1 MTSRTRSVRT
11 TALVA
16 VLAVL
21 AGTAFVPASAASRAD
36 SARATAA
43 RIVASAPSGGALRV
57 VTTVTAPDGRPVV
70 RTVRVA
76 DRAQAQRVVA
86 AQLDDP
92 SAVTVS
98 MAQPVAALRSN
109 DPLRGRQ
116 WALDRLQAETLW
128 RRADGRATR
137 STPRA
142 VVAVVDTGVDR
153 THPDLR
159 GNVMRGV
166 DVLTGGTVS
175 GDPHGHGTHVAG
187 IVAAVAGNRRGV
199 AGLAPRAAVL
209 PIRVLGADG
218 RGSSDDVARGVL
230 IAVDRKAQV
239 VNLSLSAGT
248 DDPALARAVAYAQR
262 KGVLVVAGAGNSGCG
277 VLFRPVQYPAAY
289 PGVVGVGSV
298 DADLRGSSF
307 SSCGSWVDVVAPG
320 RGIWSTVP
328 RDDRLS
334 CRDVYCALSGTS
346 MSSPYVAAAAA
357 LAMSRRGLSAQR
369 VAARLEETARDLGP
383 RGKDQRFGAGLLD
396 ARRLVG

>member
-1 MTSRTRSVRT
+1 M
-11 TALVA
+11 
-16 VLAVL
+16 
-21 AGTAFVPASAASRAD
+21 
-36 SARATAA
+36 
-43 RIVASAPSGGALRV
+43 
-57 VTTVTAPDGRPVV
+57 
-70 RTVRVA
+70 
-76 DRAQAQRVVA
+76 
-86 AQLDDP
+86 
-92 SAVTVS
+92 
-98 MAQPVAALRSN
+98 
-109 DPLRGRQ
+109 
-116 WALDRLQAETLW
+116 
-128 RRADGRATR
+128 
-137 STPRA
+137 
-142 VVAVVDTGVDR
+142 
-153 THPDLR
+153 
-159 GNVMRGV
+159 
-166 DVLTGGTVS
+166 
-175 GDPHGHGTHVAG
+175 
-187 IVAAVAGNRRGV
+187 
-199 AGLAPRAAVL
+199 
-209 PIRVLGADG
+209 
-218 RGSSDDVARGVL
+218 
-230 IAVDRKAQV
+230 

>member
-11 TALVA
+11 TALA
-16 VLAVL
+16 SVLAVL
-21 AGTAFVPASAASRAD
+21 AGAVAVPASAAPEVGSSDA
-36 SARATAA
+36 AAA
-43 RIVASAPSGGALRV
+43 RIVAAAPSRGALRV

-76 DRAQAQRVVA
+76 DRAHALRVVA
-86 AQLDDP
+86 TQLDDP

-98 MAQPVAALRSN
+98 MAQPVGALRSN
-109 DPLRGRQ
+109 DTLRGRQ

-142 VVAVVDTGVDR
+142 VVAVVDTGIDR
-153 THPDLR
+153 SHPDLR
-159 GNVMRGV
+159 GNVLRGV
-166 DVLTGGTVS
+166 DVLQGGTVS
-175 GDPHGHGTHVAG
+175 RDPHGHGTHVAG
-187 IVAAVAGNRRGV
+187 IVAAMAGNRRGV

-218 RGSSDDVARGVL
+218 KGSSDDVARGVL
-230 IAVDRKAQV
+230 LAVDRKVQV
-239 VNLSLSAGT
+239 VNLSLSVGT

-262 KGVLVVAGAGNSGCG
+262 KGVLVVAGAGNNGCG
-277 VLFRPVQYPAAY
+277 ALFRPVQYPAAY

-298 DADLRGSSF
+298 DADLRASSF

-369 VAARLEETARDLGP
+369 VAPRLEETARDLGP
-383 RGKDQRFGAGLLD
+383 RGKDQTFGAGLLD
-396 ARRLVG
+396 VRRLVG